1 MASSADIRAGRA
13 FVELYVRDYL
23 FRQRLLEDRAML
35 EDVMAD
41 AGQRGPTDEGITTT
55 GDAYAELADIA
66 DQSLETLYQDTLYLT
81 EATEEL
87 LEVLNEVMDTYLG
100 LSDIQTE
107 GVSLAVGGPQQAG
120 IGGPGGEQRFGFSL
134 SDMKKQL
141 GEGMEGVPE
150 VAVKAVGAKI
160 GAAIFRSDAFQN
172 ALSYLPFTKTIRQGA
187 SKEGAGG
194 QAGTELSVPVMQLL
208 NQTFIALGQSA
219 VLAAQAL
226 QAMSRSGGG
235 GGGPV
240 IDVEFK
246 AKGLETVHDEMI
258 TALSPVEFHSP
269 GVLPITVSYTADTT
283 GIPVIGNEI
292 TIDYIADTTM
302 LPDQQTV
309 TVEYTSDTTALP
321 TLPDQQTVTVQY
333 VADAGSLED
342 SISEPVAIPVTYATD
357 AQSLDDASVA
367 MSDQVVNVVY
377 VADQASFAEA
387 TDVADEHTI
396 TVTYVA
402 DNQQTALAS
411 EKSDEIV
418 DAELAGLP
426 APGDVVDAE
435 LVDSVQSANVVMA
448 QLAKSTSGADTSLA
462 RLAQSLQ
469 SAGTAIPVVGQD
481 VEKAGQAVGMMTKA
495 FHAAKWALTT
505 LGPWLIAIAAAVAAA
520 YAAFKTLQLAVAAVK
535 LPFQVAAKAVEWFV
549 AGIKSLPNLIGW
561 TVGALKRLTV
571 AGYDAAKSLGAGV
584 WSGVSATFRGINN
597 AISTVGSTI
606 KATGKGMAYLGAGM
620 TALGALVTVPL
631 TKAAQKFAEMGNH
644 IKVLTEQ
651 YKVFGM
657 TAEQASVYSYAAS
670 QASGL
675 LGTLGEAER
684 IQYLMRTMRT
694 GTAEYEKWR
703 KQAELSGAVMTG
715 GALAGAKVLT
725 EAYHRL
731 TGALQGLWASLGQAV
746 GPAVAD
752 WTEIVVGAIRGA
764 TQWVR
769 QNQQLIAT
777 VSKVAT
783 AIGTVGS
790 VIAAAGTA
798 LMGLGAAI
806 SPLTALLAAVAG
818 GMAVVEYKTR
828 VGATL
833 WGAYSDSVVKLYGT
847 VMTFLKPILEETK
860 KVIGGI
866 VDAVKGGDLALAAKI
881 AWAGLKLAWMEGLL
895 WLSERTGEAFGGIL
909 KNLAAGNWKAAAD
922 GAMAMLKVS
931 FLHAMNWLDGLWVD
945 VRNAAGD
952 AFTWIGNTAGE
963 LYLTVADKLDPM
975 WMWLKR
981 MFGEMKIWGQAAFE
995 ELTVYSAGFA
1005 AAFAD
1010 VAGKLKPI
1018 LIAMAAMNPAMAA
1031 VIWGAVK
1038 SLSSIKS
1045 TAASAFS
1052 EAVRSARLDVELSKS
1067 NDRLAKA
1074 EQERRIRKE
1083 IADWESRAAKT
1094 GLGGKMHAAEEIK
1107 RLKERLAELQKVE
1120 TVESRSQDRRSEA
1133 EQRNRDAEAANTR
1146 TKQDRE
1152 KELDARKRERLQQIA
1167 ALEQQ
1172 AAQGGDTGT
1181 AARSKADQLKE
1192 EIKQLEAEAAKLK
1205 EESKQPELPAYL
1217 GKSSGLISSSA
1228 YAFGSLGMGGGSVQ
1242 DRQLEIQR
1250 KTLEEARK
1258 KEVAERASRN
1268 SIQKILEAQRDRL
1281 AEMTEYM
1288 KKMGIFGAT

>member
-208 NQTFIALGQSA
+208 NQAFVALGQSA

-226 QAMSRSGGG
+226 QALSRSGGG

-240 IDVEFK
+240 IDVAFK
-246 AKGLETVHDEMI
+246 AKGLETVHDDMI
-258 TALSPVEFHSP
+258 TALAPVEFHSP

-283 GIPVIGNEI
+283 
-292 TIDYIADTTM
+292 
-302 LPDQQTV
+302 
-309 TVEYTSDTTALP
+309 
-321 TLPDQQTVTVQY
+321 
-333 VADAGSLED
+333 
-342 SISEPVAIPVTYATD
+342 
-357 AQSLDDASVA
+357 
-367 MSDQVVNVVY
+367 
-377 VADQASFAEA
+377 
-387 TDVADEHTI
+387 
-396 TVTYVA
+396 
-402 DNQQTALAS
+402 
-411 EKSDEIV
+411 
-418 DAELAGLP
+418 ELAGLP

-571 AGYDAAKSLGAGV
+571 AGYEAAKSLGVGV
-584 WSGVSATFRGINN
+584 WSGVAATFRGINN

-606 KATGKGMAYLGAGM
+606 KATGKGLAYLGAGL
-620 TALGALVTVPL
+620 TALGALITVPL

-769 QNQQLIAT
+769 QNQQLIVT
-777 VSKVAT
+777 VFKVAT
-783 AIGTVGS
+783 SIGTVGS

-860 KVIGGI
+860 TVIGGI

-881 AWAGLKLAWMEGLL
+881 AWAGLKLAWSEGLL
-895 WLSERTGEAFGGIL
+895 WLSERTGEAFGGVL
-909 KNLAAGNWKAAAD
+909 KNLAAGNWKNAAD
-922 GAMAMLKVS
+922 GAMAMLKVA
-931 FLHAMNWLDGLWVD
+931 FLSTLDWLDGLWVD

-952 AFTWIGNTAGE
+952 AFTWIGQTAGE

-1031 VIWGAVK
+1031 VIWGAVR
-1038 SLSSIKS
+1038 SMSAIKS
-1045 TAASAFS
+1045 TAASAFN
-1052 EAVRSARLDVELSKS
+1052 EAVRGARLNVEL
-1067 NDRLAKA
+1067 
-1074 EQERRIRKE
+1074 ERRRQPQQ
-1083 IADWESRAAKT
+1083 
-1094 GLGGKMHAAEEIK
+1094 AEETAAQ
-1107 RLKERLAELQKVE
+1107 RSMERRNDAAARQAAREANNNAARIARE
-1120 TVESRSQDRRSEA
+1120 EEFNRR
-1133 EQRNRDAEAANTR
+1133 
-1146 TKQDRE
+1146 KQ
-1152 KELDARKRERLQQIA
+1152 ARLQQIA

-1172 AAQGGDTGT
+1172 AASQSGEAGD
-1181 AARSKADQLKE
+1181 AARSEANRLKE
-1192 EIKQLEAEAAKLK
+1192 ELKQLEAEAAKKK
-1205 EESKQPELPAYL
+1205 EEAAQPDLPQYL
-1217 GKSSGLISSSA
+1217 GKSSGLVSSSA

-1242 DRQLEIQR
+1242 DRQLEVQR

-1258 KEVAERASRN
+1258 KEVDERQFRKEMVKTFRESGVVW
-1268 SIQKILEAQRDRL
+1268 SDVRDL
-1281 AEMTEYM
+1281 M

>member
-81 EATEEL
+81 EATQEL

-107 GVSLAVGGPQQAG
+107 GVSLSVGGPQQAG

-208 NQTFIALGQSA
+208 NQTFVALGQSA

-226 QAMSRSGGG
+226 QAMSRSGGN
-235 GGGPV
+235 GGPV
-240 IDVEFK
+240 IDVAFK

-258 TALSPVEFHSP
+258 TALAPVEFHSP

-283 GIPVIGNEI
+283 
-292 TIDYIADTTM
+292 
-302 LPDQQTV
+302 
-309 TVEYTSDTTALP
+309 
-321 TLPDQQTVTVQY
+321 
-333 VADAGSLED
+333 DAGSLED
-342 SISEPVAIPVTYATD
+342 SISEPVAIPVTYTTD

-377 VADQASFAEA
+377 VADQTSFAEA

-571 AGYDAAKSLGAGV
+571 VGYEAAKSLGAGV
-584 WSGVSATFRGINN
+584 WSGVAATFRGINN

-606 KATGKGMAYLGAGM
+606 KATGKGLAYLGAGM

-769 QNQQLIAT
+769 QNQQLIVT
-777 VSKVAT
+777 VFKVAT

-806 SPLTALLAAVAG
+806 SPLTALLAAAAA

-847 VMTFLKPILEETK
+847 VMTFLKPILEETQ

-881 AWAGLKLAWMEGLL
+881 AWAGLKLAWSEGLL
-895 WLSERTGEAFGGIL
+895 WLSEQTSEAFGGIL

-1010 VAGKLKPI
+1010 VAGRLKPI

-1052 EAVRSARLDVELSKS
+1052 EAVRGTRLSVELERRRQPKQAEETAAQRSMERRNDAAARQAAREANNDAARIAREEKYNRQKQARLK
-1067 NDRLAKA
+1067 
-1074 EQERRIRKE
+1074 
-1083 IADWESRAAKT
+1083 
-1094 GLGGKMHAAEEIK
+1094 
-1107 RLKERLAELQKVE
+1107 
-1120 TVESRSQDRRSEA
+1120 
-1133 EQRNRDAEAANTR
+1133 
-1146 TKQDRE
+1146 
-1152 KELDARKRERLQQIA
+1152 QIA
-1167 ALEQQ
+1167 ELEQQ
-1172 AAQGGDTGT
+1172 AAKQGGAAGA
-1181 AARSKADQLKE
+1181 AARSEADRLKE
-1192 EIKQLEAEAAKLK
+1192 ELKQLEAEAAKKK
-1205 EESKQPELPAYL
+1205 EEAAQPGLPEYL
-1217 GKSSGLISSSA
+1217 GKTSGLISSSA

>member
-226 QAMSRSGGG
+226 QAMSRSGGN
-235 GGGPV
+235 GGPV

-246 AKGLETVHDEMI
+246 AKGLETVHDEMV
-258 TALSPVEFHSP
+258 TALAPVEFHSP
-269 GVLPITVSYTADTT
+269 GVLPVKVKYEDDLSGAKANKGAWERKGGLVGLAVGQERITK
-283 GIPVIGNEI
+283 E
-292 TIDYIADTTM
+292 IADAITNT
-302 LPDQQTV
+302 LTGVKDGVVGPQRITKRLADGIEHATV
-309 TVEYTSDTTALP
+309 ATFLGLRDAIIGPNRITAQL
-321 TLPDQQTVTVQY
+321 
-333 VADAGSLED
+333 
-342 SISEPVAIPVTYATD
+342 
-357 AQSLDDASVA
+357 AQGITDASVSSAKA
-367 MSDQVVNVVY
+367 MGGLAQK
-377 VADQASFAEA
+377 
-387 TDVADEHTI
+387 
-396 TVTYVA
+396 
-402 DNQQTALAS
+402 ALAPVMTS
-411 EKSDEIV
+411 VESLGNAITASVKAVEVVLVGKTSKVSAALQTPIFGTKARAPKQARQKPEEIV
-418 DAELAGLP
+418 DAELVGR
-426 APGDVVDAE
+426 
-435 LVDSVQSANVVMA
+435 VQSADAVMA
-448 QLAKSTSGADTSLA
+448 QLAKSTQGADSSLA
-462 RLAQSLQ
+462 RLAQALQ

-481 VEKAGQAVGMMTKA
+481 VEKAGQAVGMLSKA

-881 AWAGLKLAWMEGLL
+881 AWAGLKLAWSEGLL
-895 WLSERTGEAFGGIL
+895 WLSEQTGETFGAVL
-909 KNLAAGNWKAAAD
+909 KNLAGGNWKAAAD
-922 GAMAMLKVS
+922 GAVGMIKAAFLSLKLVMYDVWDGIQGGFDTVMGAIEKGWS
-931 FLHAMNWLDGLWVD
+931 GLWNIVKRQGL
-945 VRNAAGD
+945 VT
-952 AFTWIGNTAGE
+952 FTWLLNNVFAPIVKKLVAISNAMQTMWLPKSVKDAAYESAKASKEALKTLVESHGKMKESILSPEQLAKNDDRVNRE
-963 LYLTVADKLDPM
+963 VADK
-975 WMWLKR
+975 
-981 MFGEMKIWGQAAFE
+981 QAARQQ
-995 ELTVYSAGFA
+995 ANA
-1005 AAFAD
+1005 A
-1010 VAGKLKPI
+1010 
-1018 LIAMAAMNPAMAA
+1018 
-1031 VIWGAVK
+1031 
-1038 SLSSIKS
+1038 
-1045 TAASAFS
+1045 
-1052 EAVRSARLDVELSKS
+1052 R
-1067 NDRLAKA
+1067 
-1074 EQERRIRKE
+1074 RKE
-1083 IADWESRAAKT
+1083 IET
-1094 GLGGKMHAAEEIK
+1094 QI
-1107 RLKERLAELQKVE
+1107 AELQKRGVVE
-1120 TVESRSQDRRSEA
+1120 GTVSGNKARSQTA
-1133 EQRNRDAEAANTR
+1133 ELRD
-1146 TKQDRE
+1146 
-1152 KELDARKRERLQQIA
+1152 EL
-1167 ALEQQ
+1167 
-1172 AAQGGDTGT
+1172 AQLN
-1181 AARSKADQLKE
+1181 Q
-1192 EIKQLEAEAAKLK
+1192 EAAKLK
-1205 EESKQPELPAYL
+1205 KEGKQPTLPEYL
-1217 GKSSGLISSSA
+1217 GKTSGLISSSA

-1250 KTLEEARK
+1250 KTLDEARK

>member
-41 AGQRGPTDEGITTT
+41 VGQRGPTDEGITTT

-120 IGGPGGEQRFGFSL
+120 IGGPGGEERFGFSL

-208 NQTFIALGQSA
+208 NQAFVALGQSA

-240 IDVEFK
+240 IDVAFK

-258 TALSPVEFHSP
+258 TALAPVEFHSP
-269 GVLPITVSYTADTT
+269 GVLPITVNYTADTT
-283 GIPVIGNEI
+283 
-292 TIDYIADTTM
+292 
-302 LPDQQTV
+302 
-309 TVEYTSDTTALP
+309 
-321 TLPDQQTVTVQY
+321 
-333 VADAGSLED
+333 DAGSLED

-387 TDVADEHTI
+387 TDIANEQ
-396 TVTYVA
+396 TVVVNYVV
-402 DNQQTALAS
+402 DTDALQPTP
-411 EKSDEIV
+411 K
-418 DAELAGLP
+418 AEE
-426 APGDVVDAE
+426 VVDAE
-435 LVDSVQSANVVMA
+435 LVGRAQSADVVMA
-448 QLAKSTSGADTSLA
+448 QLAKSTQGADSSLA
-462 RLAQSLQ
+462 KLAQSLQ
-469 SAGTAIPVVGQD
+469 AAGTAIPVVGKD
-481 VEKAGQAVGMMTKA
+481 VEKAEQAVGMMTKA

-584 WSGVSATFRGINN
+584 WSGVSATFRGINS

-606 KATGKGMAYLGAGM
+606 KATGKGLAYLGAGM

-777 VSKVAT
+777 VFKVAT

-860 KVIGGI
+860 RVIGGI
-866 VDAVKGGDLALAAKI
+866 VNAVKGGDLALAAKI
-881 AWAGLKLAWMEGLL
+881 AWAGLKLAWSEGLL
-895 WLSERTGEAFGGIL
+895 WLSEQTGETFGGVL
-909 KNLAAGNWKAAAD
+909 KNLAGGNWKAAAD
-922 GAMAMLKVS
+922 GAVGMIKAAFLELKLLFSDIWDGLRDGLDSAITSLMPLLDKLKVFALDVLQWIEINV
-931 FLHAMNWLDGLWVD
+931 FLPMVRALDRLDEYDPTGMMKKATSAGYD
-945 VRNAAGD
+945 AVREVGNFRREQQEKLGSPEKQAEAQAQRQEELQSRIAERQNANAA
-952 AFTWIGNTAGE
+952 
-963 LYLTVADKLDPM
+963 
-975 WMWLKR
+975 R
-981 MFGEMKIWGQAAFE
+981 
-995 ELTVYSAGFA
+995 
-1005 AAFAD
+1005 
-1010 VAGKLKPI
+1010 
-1018 LIAMAAMNPAMAA
+1018 
-1031 VIWGAVK
+1031 
-1038 SLSSIKS
+1038 
-1045 TAASAFS
+1045 
-1052 EAVRSARLDVELSKS
+1052 
-1067 NDRLAKA
+1067 
-1074 EQERRIRKE
+1074 RKE
-1083 IADWESRAAKT
+1083 IET
-1094 GLGGKMHAAEEIK
+1094 QI
-1107 RLKERLAELQKVE
+1107 AELQKRGVVE
-1120 TVESRSQDRRSEA
+1120 GTVSGNKARSQTAELRDELAQLNQEA
-1133 EQRNRDAEAANTR
+1133 E
-1146 TKQDRE
+1146 
-1152 KELDARKRERLQQIA
+1152 
-1167 ALEQQ
+1167 
-1172 AAQGGDTGT
+1172 
-1181 AARSKADQLKE
+1181 
-1192 EIKQLEAEAAKLK
+1192 KLK
-1205 EESKQPELPAYL
+1205 KEGKQPTLPEYL
-1217 GKSSGLISSSA
+1217 GKTSGLISSSA

-1268 SIQKILEAQRDRL
+1268 YTQKILEAQRDRL